1 MDAEIQA
8 MDGNQSVVQMLESG
22 NMPARS
28 LMLVDAVTS
37 VVTLCCH
44 PWMLDFGIP
53 AEMTAFSAWLDLC
66 ITKAKAPAWET
77 QAWS

>member
-1 MDAEIQA
+1 
-8 MDGNQSVVQMLESG
+8 MDGNQSVGQMLDSG

-28 LMLVDAVTS
+28 LILVDAGTS

-44 PWMLDFGIP
+44 VWTLDFGIP

-66 ITKAKAPAWET
+66 ITKVRTPALET
-77 QAWS
+77 QACH